1 MKLKT
6 KPDFLN
12 QNESY
17 SIFKSIFERNF
28 KSDNVVKRFL
38 NRARQPDKEQATLNL
53 KIEFR

>member
-28 KSDNVVKRFL
+28 KPDNVVNRFL